1 MKSKAMDSQKKVKDF
16 LKLEKILEK
25 QPSITQKIQFLKLF
39 VESQNERE
47 A

>member
-1 MKSKAMDSQKKVKDF
+1 MKSKAMDFQKKVKDF

-25 QPSITQKIQFLKLF
+25 QPKHNPKNPISEVICRKS
-39 VESQNERE
+39 EC